1 MPDRMA
7 AAAADEAL
15 AALAAATRPH
25 EDAPGDGQHE
35 PLAPTLF
42 RGASEPT
49 FLSAEEVEGFA
60 ERGYCVVRGAFL
72 PGDLADVEKDLDRF
86 EASNER
92 RMAEADAKSHQ
103 EMMNAPRAAERGEK
117 VDDGRKEHY
126 QRYNINVSKEI
137 TFTSGAVL
145 TSDACRAF
153 VRHPV
158 FQGITRDIIAGRPRL
173 YNDQAV
179 YKKAAPARNFPLHQ
193 DNGYAYIEPQ
203 LYLTCWVALTDADEQ
218 SGCP

>member
-1 MPDRMA
+1 MA
-7 AAAADEAL
+7 AAAL

-42 RGASEPT
+42 RGESAPT
-49 FLSAEEVEGFA
+49 FLSTEQVEGFA
-60 ERGYCVVRGAFL
+60 ERGFCVVRGAF
-72 PGDLADVEKDLDRF
+72 GAEDFADVEKDLDRF

-103 EMMNAPRAAERGEK
+103 EMMNARRAAERGEK
-117 VDDGRKEHY
+117 VDDDGRKEHY

>member
-1 MPDRMA
+1 MA
-7 AAAADEAL
+7 DAAADEAL

-25 EDAPGDGQHE
+25 EDAPGDGQR
-35 PLAPTLF
+35 LAPTLF
-42 RGASEPT
+42 RGESEPT
-49 FLSAEEVEGFA
+49 FLSTEQVEGFA
-60 ERGYCVVRGAFL
+60 ERGFCVVRGAF
-72 PGDLADVEKDLDRF
+72 GAEDFADVEKDLDRF

-103 EMMNAPRAAERGEK
+103 EMMNARRAAERGEK
-117 VDDGRKEHY
+117 ADDGRKEHY